1 MYFPEFGWFCRSKA
15 SHNCVTTISWGNDVL
30 FSKRDCS
37 PCIQLLLEKRSPNLL
52 EISYSQVPFFIEMAS
67 QTAEKAIKPLDV
79 RWFVIL
85 LEILNH
91 NSNSPPSQERLP
103 IAHWEPAWAG
113 SQQSSPAW
121 FQLSLHHCLEWD
133 DLKTITI
140 RKPKWVA
147 NLEPWCELPRVSITV
162 HSYTILRF

>member
-1 MYFPEFGWFCRSKA
+1 M
-15 SHNCVTTISWGNDVL
+15 
-30 FSKRDCS
+30 
-37 PCIQLLLEKRSPNLL
+37 
-52 EISYSQVPFFIEMAS
+52 
-67 QTAEKAIKPLDV
+67 

-103 IAHWEPAWAG
+103 ITHWEPAWAG
-113 SQQSSPAW
+113 SQQSTPAW
-121 FQLSLHHCLEWD
+121 FQLSLYHCLEWD

-147 NLEPWCELPRVSITV
+147 NLKPWYELPRVSIRA
-162 HSYTILRF
+162 HGYTIWVYKALPHGPTWARPYRWAPGEIRWEWTIFAKGLQHKPLYSRVFYPTVGESILYTSQEENNLVRKLSRKDKEYRQKSYCA